1 MRILPYPHSPLPCEA
16 FFAIGSA
23 ALPPRPRTFMR
34 RSCFLFA
41 VLDDGGTKMSSC
53 SCFGWEELARRGD
66 SFLGQRSLFSVFC
79 CTTTFGARR
88 KCQYLAVVR
97 ACVNSKNRFF
107 VFILRPSMVMCLTEG
122 EQYHQESFGRA
133 GLQSPSAATPAL
145 RARGRRVAFEE
156 SYRRPAK
163 AIAAGLMS

>member
-1 MRILPYPHSPLPCEA
+1 MLLFWVGRACAAWGFIFGSEVT
-16 FFAIGSA
+16 FFGLLLYDYIWCSKEMSIPSGSA
-23 ALPPRPRTFMR
+23 
-34 RSCFLFA
+34 
-41 VLDDGGTKMSSC
+41 
-53 SCFGWEELARRGD
+53 
-66 SFLGQRSLFSVFC
+66 SV
-79 CTTTFGARR
+79 
-88 KCQYLAVVR
+88 
-97 ACVNSKNRFF
+97 CVNSKNRFF